1 MAINKNFVVKNGLE
15 VNTSLIVADSEN
27 SRVGVATTSPDYLL
41 HVNGGIGATNL
52 TVTGLSTFSGIST
65 FQSGFFVNGISTHI
79 GVGTFQDNVFIE
91 GQLFNSDTTENTLG
105 DVDSGSVQLDGGLGV
120 AKNTTIGAGLSVLDG
135 LTVVGLSTFVGIV
148 TTSSDLFVG
157 GDLFIKDDL
166 VLDTN
171 LNILGIATIGRLHVT
186 GIGTIDGD
194 ARVGGALTVT
204 SSVDFNDDLDVD
216 GHTELDELN
225 VSGISTFA
233 SAVDI
238 NDDLDVDGHTELD
251 NLNVSGL
258 STFVGFSTFNDSVF
272 IQSNLSVGG
281 ITTSNSYTIDGTTV
295 ITSGRELQNIASLDA
310 TTTATIESA
319 IASGPNTFDDLKIT
333 GISTFIGIATFGSG
347 VGIADSIFH
356 LEDNTTSF
364 RFPSDGTFT
373 VEATGTERLRVNEN
387 GVNIAGLITASSGG
401 KFNQVDVGKSNI
413 NGITGDVNL
422 TLDAGAGAGGAVI
435 IASDVGLQASHNLIV
450 SGITTLGIASATNFT
465 ADNVNVSLATTTN
478 ILAVTGI
485 ATAETLQVGNLG
497 LSVTGITTLGI
508 ASATNFTA
516 DSVIVGSAVTIN
528 NTGVNVAGVTTTGK
542 LVVNSDFDV
551 FDAQAVFHNN
561 VLINGTLSIG
571 GTTTVIA
578 AQDLIVANKD
588 IVLGY
593 TTNITNDDVSND
605 NTSNH
610 GGIAVASTVGTP
622 LVPFKVTG
630 INTFPD
636 TYKQIMWVK
645 SGTYSGLG
653 TDAWLFNY
661 GVGIGST
668 QFPNGVRLAVSQI
681 QMTDNS
687 INAANFVGTNI
698 NASGI
703 TSTNSLNIGATQVIN
718 SSRELQNIASLDATT
733 TATIEAAIAAGPNT
747 FDDLKVT
754 GITTLGFTTAT
765 DFGADNINITG
776 VTTLATFTATSG
788 VVGSAVTVDSSGID
802 VTGVVTATSFVGD
815 GSQLTNTG
823 AALTTSSAVLR
834 ILSTSLTSGIV
845 TSAVAEAEL
854 TYDAATNVLNV
865 NGGLNVTS
873 GVSTLTSAVVGS
885 AVSIADYGIHAT
897 GVVTAT
903 GGFNIGIQSASGE
916 VTTGVITALNF
927 IGAGNTFAYNAST
940 KTVDISI
947 AGNVGGGGT
956 WQTYTAGIAT
966 SKSVGVNTSNLDNSN
981 LTGVG
986 DSFQGLYI
994 GNGMLIVD
1002 NALNGDHYIGT
1013 NFNGLMAGPV
1023 TVNGTLTIDGNWV
1036 VV

>member
-15 VNTSLIVADSEN
+15 VNTNLLVADSDN
-27 SRVGVATTSPDYLL
+27 TRVGVATTSPDYLL
-41 HVNGGIGATNL
+41 HVFGGIGATNL
-52 TVTGLSTFSGIST
+52 TVTGLSTLSGLST

-79 GVGTFQDNVFIE
+79 GVGTFQNDVFIE

-216 GHTELDELN
+216 GRTELDITNISETLN
-225 VSGISTFA
+225 VTGISTFA

-465 ADNVNVSLATTTN
+465 AD
-478 ILAVTGI
+478 
-485 ATAETLQVGNLG
+485 
-497 LSVTGITTLGI
+497 
-508 ASATNFTA
+508 
-516 DSVIVGSAVTIN
+516 SVI
-528 NTGVNVAGVTTTGK
+528 AGVTTTGK

-622 LVPFKVTG
+622 LVPFKVIG

-703 TSTNSLNIGATQVIN
+703 TSTNSLNIGATQVIS

-733 TATIEAAIAAGPNT
+733 TATIESAIANAPNT
-747 FDDLKVT
+747 FTDLKVT

-765 DFGADNINITG
+765 TIQVGNEGLSVTG
-776 VTTLATFTATSG
+776 VTTFRNDVNFAGATG
-788 VVGSAVTVDSSGID
+788 
-802 VTGVVTATSFVGD
+802 
-815 GSQLTNTG
+815 
-823 AALTTSSAVLR
+823 
-834 ILSTSLTSGIV
+834 V
-845 TSAVAEAEL
+845 TSAFFDKSDNSLKFSDGVRAKFGDSGDLEI
-854 TYDAATNVLNV
+854 YHDSATNNSYIKESGSGSLEIRGSDLYLADEDGTNMLYAA
-865 NGGLNVTS
+865 NNA
-873 GVSTLTSAVVGS
+873 GVSLY
-885 AVSIADYGIHAT
+885 YGGGKKFETDANGVKVT
-897 GVVTAT
+897 GIMTAT
-903 GGFNIGIQSASGE
+903 GGYNLGIHSAGTE
-916 VTTGVITALNF
+916 VTSPTGIITALDF
-927 IGAGNTFAYNAST
+927 VGTGNSICFKNQDTTSKVIEIN
-940 KTVDISI
+940 I
-947 AGNVGGGGT
+947 AGSGGGGGGVT
-956 WQTYTAGIAT
+956 EVDTDVSSTSATGVGSFAVASFRSAAVIAQIDQTGDYQVGRYLMIHDGTTVTVVEESAVSTGATMLGSFSGAIVGSNAELQVTMGNAGIAT
-966 SKSVGVNTSNLDNSN
+966 VTTKIDT
-981 LTGVG
+981 
-986 DSFQGLYI
+986 
-994 GNGMLIVD
+994 
-1002 NALNGDHYIGT
+1002 
-1013 NFNGLMAGPV
+1013 V
-1023 TVNGTLTIDGNWV
+1023 TV
-1036 VV
+1036 